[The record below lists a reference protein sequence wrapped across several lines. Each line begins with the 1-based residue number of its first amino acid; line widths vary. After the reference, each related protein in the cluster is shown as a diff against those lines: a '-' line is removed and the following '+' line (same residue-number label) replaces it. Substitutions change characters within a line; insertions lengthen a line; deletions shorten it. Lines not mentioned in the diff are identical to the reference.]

1 MTHFMTATLY
11 SCIVYVNSFLT
22 AIAVQHGL
30 ILLKYVAELLCYA
43 YGCKKSKYSV
53 AIVLQK
59 QTQNAEPDLIWYSC
73 DFTTCM

>member
-43 YGCKKSKYSV
+43 YDCKKSKYSV

-59 QTQNAEPDLIWYSC
+59 HAEPDIIWYSC